1 MVVIGA
7 LVFAT
12 CIFPM
17 FGKAVC
23 VFMLAWAVDGL
34 LIFFFFYSKLII
46 NYELLYQ
53 QSNDI
58 GYGVVTMVA
67 GFCFGFP
74 KG

>member
-23 VFMLAWAVDGL
+23 VCSRWCGL
-34 LIFFFFYSKLII
+34 LMDSLFFSKLII

-53 QSNDI
+53 QSNDV